1 MMISLRWPIQMSAGF
16 LFTVAG
22 VTQPSQTGT
31 TVAANPTY
39 QYKVGVLPFVDTT
52 GNLDDKRTA
61 IARLL
66 QSELT
71 HNSNLEVRFIK
82 PADDAGSDID
92 SEQAVKLARDHE
104 NDVVILATILSAQV
118 EESDHSASGP
128 SIFGQTLGGSSHSAK
143 ASVELQADLY
153 NSATGKKLDSIRVT
167 GEEKVNKISGSADT
181 SLGGMGSDGQVPD
194 SPLGKAMQ
202 KAVHS
207 VALRVIGDE
216 SRMIRF
222 QPPTDAPSAEPKP
235 NQ

>member
-1 MMISLRWPIQMSAGF
+1 MMISIRWSILTSVTF

-22 VTQPSQTGT
+22 VAQSSQTGAT
-31 TVAANPTY
+31 AVANPDY

-52 GNLDDKRTA
+52 GSLDDKTTA

-92 SEQAVKLARDHE
+92 SEQAVKLARDHQ
-104 NDVVILATILSAQV
+104 NDVVIVATILSAQV

-153 NSATGKKLDSIRVT
+153 SSATGKKLDSIRVT

-181 SLGGMGSDGQVPD
+181 SLGSMGSDGQAPD

-216 SRMIRF
+216 PKMLRY
-222 QPPTDAPSAEPKP
+222 QPPADAPPADTKP